1 MILRNKITENQ
12 LIKNIQPK
20 NFNVRI
26 KQSPDYQKPGFVAES
41 LHTFLLCVFPEFR
54 DESLRHRQLQQL
66 P

>member
-26 KQSPDYQKPGFVAES
+26 KQTPTCIKWGFA
-41 LHTFLLCVFPEFR
+41 
-54 DESLRHRQLQQL
+54 
-66 P
+66 